1 MAHRPRPAIRRP
13 ERPSIRH
20 RRFAP
25 PSNPPAPISTVVAD
39 PTAGSAITVPD
50 TTVPVSA
57 LPVSAPV
64 STVVESTTTVP
75 ESTTTVP
82 GPSLLNVVVPPPTET
97 VWTLGL
103 QYIGGTTY
111 TGPYHFYLRNFIAG
125 TTVSLH
131 DGEVSAPLV
140 RALGADYA
148 VRVEMGS
155 SYDPAFPFR
164 WECTGSDSG
173 LQTATTEQFTP
184 AVPATST
191 QPWTA
196 CFIIDNTNPPTI
208 DVVTEVE
215 GDPAGDVS
223 FDYDVRYNF
232 FGDWPIGGH
241 TGGDGATV
249 TYAGLAGFHVEITAT
264 HRRDPGHRP
273 DRDRVPRCGRRIH
286 HIVDDDGEPES
297 CEWHGEH
304 LHCDAH
310 RAGHPDDRRGRRSR
324 RSNCAGGVV
333 LDDVAHRDRTRDVV
347 ARRRR
352 IRELRLPDVVVLC
365 RVSPATRSPGWD
377 LTGVES
383 WRTSVAESTAPY
395 TDFTTSLEDPP
406 GLGESSRCHR
416 PEPT

>member
-1 MAHRPRPAIRRP
+1 M
-13 ERPSIRH
+13 
-20 RRFAP
+20 
-25 PSNPPAPISTVVAD
+25 
-39 PTAGSAITVPD
+39 
-50 TTVPVSA
+50 
-57 LPVSAPV
+57 
-64 STVVESTTTVP
+64 VESTTTVP

-111 TGPYHFYLRNFIAG
+111 TGPYQLYLRNFIAG
-125 TTVSLH
+125 TTVSLR

-184 AVPATST
+184 AVSDLDATMD
-191 QPWTA
+191 
-196 CFIIDNTNPPTI
+196 CVFIIDNTNPPTI

-249 TYAGLAGFHVEITAT
+249 TYAGLAGF
-264 HRRDPGHRP
+264 P
-273 DRDRVPRCGRRIH
+273 
-286 HIVDDDGEPES
+286 S
-297 CEWHGEH
+297 
-304 LHCDAH
+304 
-310 RAGHPDDRRGRRSR
+310 
-324 RSNCAGGVV
+324 
-333 LDDVAHRDRTRDVV
+333 
-347 ARRRR
+347 
-352 IRELRLPDVVVLC
+352 
-365 RVSPATRSPGWD
+365 RSP
-377 LTGVES
+377 
-383 WRTSVAESTAPY
+383 
-395 TDFTTSLEDPP
+395 PP
-406 GLGESSRCHR
+406 PPERPRPSSR
-416 PEPT
+416 P